1 MAMLISGSM
10 ITYGSYR
17 LLKFLQTDDRIS
29 YEQFVQEEDVAA
41 TLVTLER
48 FLTAKKVKSKK
59 DPYRELRMQFHVVKE
74 QYEALDQLVSWR
86 KQRLYRYLYWSGE
99 NNKFTT
105 FQIEWGILMSRLR
118 LIKALLYLD
127 KNVL

>member
-1 MAMLISGSM
+1 
-10 ITYGSYR
+10 
-17 LLKFLQTDDRIS
+17 
-29 YEQFVQEEDVAA
+29 
-41 TLVTLER
+41 
-48 FLTAKKVKSKK
+48 
-59 DPYRELRMQFHVVKE
+59 MQFNVVKE
-74 QYEALDQLVSWR
+74 QYEALDQLVCWR